1 ESPMFDSP
9 TEILPHEHVLLVAI
23 HSSRLDEATMR
34 KLAVD
39 VLAAASK
46 RPGVPIVLDVSR
58 VRFAPSSSLGLLVQ
72 LARGLKFEGRRL
84 VLINVEPRL
93 LATIQVTCLDSVVEI
108 HDNVDQV
115 VSSPPKKP

>member
-1 ESPMFDSP
+1 MFDSP

-23 HSSRLDEATMR
+23 RSSRLDEATMR